1 MLSNSLILFITSL
14 FGGLAV
20 YLLPK
25 LSDKQLK
32 MPLVFAGSYLFAI
45 TIIHIMPEL
54 FHSDMEGNKIG
65 LLVLLGFFFQYFLEF
80 FTAGV
85 EHGHMHKHTHD
96 HHHSTGSIYMLMI
109 GLALHA
115 FLEGT
120 LISHPSELHE
130 HHDSTPL
137 LLGIVL
143 HKMPAAFALMSVLT
157 CEFSKK
163 TIPII
168 LLVIFSFMSPIGL
181 ISGEFMHLSENGV
194 VMLFAFVSGNF
205 LHIST
210 TIFIESAPE
219 HSWSWQKVTMSVIGA
234 AVAIIAEMMI

>member
-1 MLSNSLILFITSL
+1 MLSNTLILFLTSL

-25 LSDKQLK
+25 LTGQQLK
-32 MPLVFAGSYLFAI
+32 MPLVFAGSYLFAV

-54 FHSDMEGNKIG
+54 FHSTTEGSTIG
-65 LLVLLGFFFQYFLEF
+65 IMVLLGFFFQYFLEF

-109 GLALHA
+109 GLSLHA

-120 LISHPSELHE
+120 LISHPSALHSK
-130 HHDSTPL
+130 HDSSAL
-137 LLGIVL
+137 LLGIIL

-157 CEFSKK
+157 CEFSKR
-163 TIPII
+163 TIPVV
-168 LLVIFSFMSPIGL
+168 LLVIFSLMSPAGL
-181 ISGEFMHLSENGV
+181 ISGDFIPLSENGV
-194 VMLFAFVSGNF
+194 ILLFAFVSGNF

-210 TIFIESAPE
+210 TIFIESSPE
-219 HSWSWQKVTMSVIGA
+219 HSWSLPKVVISVLGA
-234 AVAIIAEMMI
+234 LFAIAAEMVF